1 MSIDRVLSGADRWAI
16 VHGENLA
23 TMRAMPPA
31 SVHLVY
37 GDAPF
42 NTGRDFKTDDDR
54 VAYSDKWPSLETFV
68 EHVRERCAAARDLLT
83 DDGCLIVQVDPET
96 SHYVKV
102 ALDGV
107 FGRACFANE
116 IVWRYRRWPTVS
128 RDFQRMHDTLLR
140 YLRTATAIP
149 RWNQLH
155 EALAPSTLAA
165 WGTKRQ
171 EGVKT
176 DDGQRASLRKRASD
190 EESSG
195 ALMSDVWEIGIL
207 APSGNERLGYPTQK
221 PRALADR
228 IVSAC
233 SHPGDVVLDPWCGSG
248 TTVSAAVAL
257 GRRGIG
263 LDQSPVAVEIA
274 TARLTRETT
283 QRDWLQEVSQ

>member
-1 MSIDRVLSGADRWAI
+1 MSVDRVLSGADRWAI

-23 TMRAMPPA
+23 TMRAMPPS

-54 VAYSDKWPSLETFV
+54 PAYSDKWPSLEAFV

-107 FGRACFANE
+107 FGRDCYRNE
-116 IVWRYRRWPTVS
+116 IVWRYRRWPAPS

-140 YLRTATAIP
+140 YTRQPKSERWAT
-149 RWNQLH
+149 LY
-155 EALAPSTLAA
+155 EALSPSARSA
-165 WGTKRQ
+165 NKQVAVIRD
-171 EGVKT
+171 GVRR
-176 DDGQRASLRKRASD
+176 GSAISD
-190 EESSG
+190 EPSLG
-195 ALMSDVWEIGIL
+195 APLSDVWEIGIL

-233 SHPGDVVLDPWCGSG
+233 SYAGDVVLDPWCGSG

-263 LDQSPVAVEIA
+263 IDQSPVAVEIA

-283 QRDWLQEVSQ
+283 QRDWLQEVS

>member
-1 MSIDRVLSGADRWAI
+1 VTAARVLSGADRWAI

-23 TMRAMPPA
+23 TMRAMPSA

-54 VAYSDKWPSLETFV
+54 PAYSDKWPSLEAFV

-140 YLRTATAIP
+140 YLRTTTAIP

-155 EALAPSTLAA
+155 EARSESTLAT
-165 WGTKRQ
+165 WGTGRVISKTVNGKR
-171 EGVKT
+171 VTTLT
-176 DDGQRASLRKRASD
+176 DEPSL
-190 EESSG
+190 G
-195 ALMSDVWEIGIL
+195 AQMSDVWEIGIL

-248 TTVSAAVAL
+248 TTISAAVAL

-274 TARLTRETT
+274 TARLVRETT
-283 QRDWLQEVSQ
+283 QRDWLQEVS

>member
-1 MSIDRVLSGADRWAI
+1 MSAARVLSGAARWAI
-16 VHGENLA
+16 VEGENLA
-23 TMRAMPPA
+23 TMRAMPPQ

-42 NTGRDFKTDDDR
+42 NTGRDFTTADDR
-54 VAYSDKWPSLETFV
+54 PAYSDKWPSLDAFV
-68 EHVRERCAAARDLLT
+68 EHVRDRCAAARDLLT
-83 DDGCLIVQVDPET
+83 MDGCLIVQVDPET

-107 FGRACFANE
+107 FGRDCFANE
-116 IVWRYRRWPTVS
+116 IVWRYRRWPTPS
-128 RDFQRMHDTLLR
+128 KHFQRMHDTLLR
-140 YLRTATAIP
+140 YMRSSKSEP
-149 RWNQLH
+149 RWCQLF
-155 EALAPSTLAA
+155 EPLSPSTLAIHGSKKQRCSWDA
-165 WGTKRQ
+165 ER
-171 EGVKT
+171 GVS
-176 DDGQRASLRKRASD
+176 RANGY
-190 EESSG
+190 EENDSPG
-195 ALMSDVWEIGIL
+195 AFLADVWEIGAL
-207 APSGNERLGYPTQK
+207 APNGTERVGYPTQK

-274 TARLTRETT
+274 TARMLRETA
-283 QRDWLQEVSQ
+283 QGDLFSQVRP